1 MAKRHDQEPLFITA
15 LEWERADQMED
26 QVDIHFNRIR
36 SDLHQRRAE
45 IWAVARLLLSRLS
58 SSEKHHIH
66 FLPLCREIGEDPSAD
81 KITQALD
88 LLLRKKMIGFDDQT
102 GYYRLHSPATQRT
115 R

>member
-1 MAKRHDQEPLFITA
+1 MTKYLDQEPLFITA
-15 LEWERADQMED
+15 LEWEQADQMKD
-26 QVDIHFNRIR
+26 KVDIRFNRIQ
-36 SDLHQRRAE
+36 SDLHKRRAE
-45 IWAVARLLLSRLS
+45 IWAVARLLLGRLS
-58 SSEKHHIH
+58 SVEKRHIH